1 MKRLIL
7 KSPTGLTIE
16 QLSSEQQSAIRSVF
30 SQFVL
35 PMPGTIPFGTD
46 ITTIE
51 VPNVDPLIPA
61 EVLTFAGYSIVDVLT
76 SDNFDSAAIT
86 ALNLPFVLIA
96 EWQWDVAGHLSTIT
110 PLDPSFINYL
120 PNINEYNEA
129 GQVINTV
136 APTLNIPHNWAGW
149 PTLL

>member
-51 VPNVDPLIPA
+51 VPNVDPLLPA
-61 EVLTFAGYSIVDVLT
+61 EVLTFTGYSIVDAIVADNYDPT
-76 SDNFDSAAIT
+76 SII
-86 ALNLPFVLIA
+86 ALNLPFIVLG
-96 EWQWDVAGHLSTIT
+96 EWQWDGDGHLSTIT
-110 PLDPSFINYL
+110 PLDSSFIHYL
-120 PNINEYNEA
+120 PAINEYDAEGN
-129 GQVINTV
+129 VINTSV
-136 APTLNIPHNWAGW
+136 PTLTLPHNWAGW
-149 PTLL
+149 PTLV